1 MRRRPSHCNKVFI
14 SNLIPLE
21 NIFDLRQE
29 LQLYKEDFL
38 VQGEELQKYQRHCS
52 SLADEVSLLAV
63 INLAP
68 ILQGPK

>member
-1 MRRRPSHCNKVFI
+1 MRRRPSPCNKVFI
-14 SNLIPLE
+14 SSLIPLE

-63 INLAP
+63 MNLAP
-68 ILQGPK
+68 ILQGIK